1 MLIGPAGVVAARD
14 GQTGAFAV
22 ISILGMIIIGTI
34 IGIGMLDRAN
44 GLSLFGT
51 YVGPRHVARPRSA
64 VIPRRDGEDQ
74 PQPPSSAV

>member
-1 MLIGPAGVVAARD
+1 
-14 GQTGAFAV
+14 
-22 ISILGMIIIGTI
+22 MIIIGTI